1 MEQETHLQDTEILID
16 ARGQRGHNGQNGQ
29 NGRQKL
35 HTVIR
40 VEKLSKSY
48 YLGRTIVPALRSVDL
63 EIIRGECVAIMGPSG
78 SGKSTFM
85 NLLGCLDKPTGGRYL
100 LDDVPVSELSAN
112 QLANI
117 RNRKIGFVFQGFNL
131 LPWMSALSNVEL
143 PLVYAGIAKEV
154 RRQRAER
161 ALMLVGLYTRADH
174 RPAEL
179 SGGQQQR
186 VAIARALV
194 TNPSMILADEPT
206 GNLDSHTSLEI
217 MAILQRLNQRGI
229 TIVLVTHDPDIAAYC
244 RRQVAFRDGRII
256 HDTINPAPLNA
267 LEQIAQGAAEGTAG
281 TAGTLGKSGES
292 QVTP

>member
-1 MEQETHLQDTEILID
+1 MEHDTHLQEAEIPID
-16 ARGQRGHNGQNGQ
+16 ARGQNGH
-29 NGRQKL
+29 QKQRA
-35 HTVIR
+35 VIR

-48 YLGRTIVPALRSVDL
+48 YLGRTIVPALRGIDL
-63 EIIRGECVAIMGPSG
+63 EIAKGEFVAIMGPSG
-78 SGKSTFM
+78 SGKSTLM
-85 NLLGCLDKPTGGRYL
+85 NLLGCLDKPTSGRYL

-131 LPWMSALSNVEL
+131 LPWMTALSNVEL
-143 PLVYAGIAKEV
+143 PLVYAGVAKEV

-161 ALMLVGLYTRADH
+161 ALMLVGLYPRADH

-194 TNPSMILADEPT
+194 SNPSLLLADEPT

-217 MAILQRLNQRGI
+217 MAILQQLNRRGI

-244 RRQVAFRDGRII
+244 HRQVVFRDGRII
-256 HDTINPAPLNA
+256 HDNSNLAPLSA
-267 LEQIAQGAAEGTAG
+267 LEQLARGSAA
-281 TAGTLGKSGES
+281 GES
-292 QVTP
+292 QVAP